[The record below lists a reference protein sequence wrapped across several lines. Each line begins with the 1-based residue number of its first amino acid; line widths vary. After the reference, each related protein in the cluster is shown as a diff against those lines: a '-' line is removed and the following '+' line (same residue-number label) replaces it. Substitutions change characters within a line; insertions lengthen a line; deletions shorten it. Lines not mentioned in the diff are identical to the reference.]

1 MPPVRGRTRH
11 QTIATF
17 VGAATLSGGA
27 VGAALGLT
35 LGALPTATVEVVA
48 IVTTVALLV
57 DRLGWPAVPASPHQ
71 VPRVW
76 SQVFSAPT
84 VGLLFGTR
92 LGIGPSTQLNT
103 WTWWVAAVLA
113 ASHGGVA
120 SAAVGAAFGLCRTI
134 AMVLVARRSET
145 DGTAA
150 SFFGALRAA
159 ETRFARRAGATVGLV
174 AIAIA
179 FTACTNGGETVT
191 VDPTTTA
198 DGAAEVGGT
207 VQTRPSTTIAS
218 EPSTVTTPPLDPDS
232 STSTT
237 DGDATAA
244 SSTTVST
251 SSPTTGAGEP
261 EAAAT
266 LGDLLLAA
274 TDDRRI
280 IADPRADVA
289 LDLEAAALRQPDP
302 EAERPLLQTRGFQEG
317 WSRAFDAGDDVIVIA
332 TAYRF
337 EDDVEAAF
345 YLEDGLI
352 TVGGAGAQLF
362 EVEETPGL
370 RGFSIATGDE
380 ATTTSH
386 GATFT
391 RDDLWFLIVVDGPT
405 GQVSAQDA
413 VTLARA
419 QLGRVDELVGAG

>member
-1 MPPVRGRTRH
+1 MVV
-11 QTIATF
+11 IAVVT
-17 VGAATLSGGA
+17 A
-27 VGAALGLT
+27 AALL
-35 LGALPTATVEVVA
+35 A
-48 IVTTVALLV
+48 

-76 SQVFSAPT
+76 SQVFSPPT

-103 WTWWVAAVLA
+103 WTWWAATLLA
-113 ASHGGVA
+113 ASHGVSA
-120 SAAVGAAFGLCRTI
+120 SAAVGATFGLGRTV
-134 AMVLVARRSET
+134 AMVIVARRSET
-145 DGTAA
+145 NGTAA
-150 SFFGALRAA
+150 TFFGALRAA
-159 ETRFARRAGATVGLV
+159 EARFARRAGATLGLA
-174 AIAIA
+174 AITIA
-179 FTACTNGGETVT
+179 LAACTNGG
-191 VDPTTTA
+191 DTTT
-198 DGAAEVGGT
+198 DPDAAAVAEPTDPEVAAVAEPTGSDDDSTGVGGT

-218 EPSTVTTPPLDPDS
+218 EPTTVTTPPPDADP

-237 DGDATAA
+237 DDTTDAAAA
-244 SSTTVST
+244 SSTTVS
-251 SSPTTGAGEP
+251 SAPPTT
-261 EAAAT
+261 EATDPVPAT

-274 TDDRRI
+274 TDDRPI

-370 RGFSIATGDE
+370 RGFSIATDDE

-413 VTLARA
+413 VALARA